1 MIWKDEKTK
10 TTENLLIYSEEQ
22 CIENIEI
29 KAEDIKAAVE
39 AIKIRKAGGADDVI
53 GEFKKS
59 GGEALKDTT

>member
-22 CIENIEI
+22 YIENIEI

-39 AIKIRKAGGADDVI
+39 AIKIRKAGGVDDVI